1 MSVEMVIE
9 VAATQAAQT
18 VQRVLEGYQARLR
31 ASILRTRRRLA
42 VFEERY
48 SVSTTRFLE
57 DMTAEDLQGGDLEY
71 VDWAGEAGLF
81 SGLEAELS
89 ELENARF
96 QLQ

>member
-1 MSVEMVIE
+1 MGVEMVIE
-9 VAATQAAQT
+9 VADTQAAQT
-18 VQRVLEGYQARLR
+18 VQRALEGYQARLR

-71 VDWAGEAGLF
+71 VEWAGEAGLLR
-81 SGLEAELS
+81 GLEVELS